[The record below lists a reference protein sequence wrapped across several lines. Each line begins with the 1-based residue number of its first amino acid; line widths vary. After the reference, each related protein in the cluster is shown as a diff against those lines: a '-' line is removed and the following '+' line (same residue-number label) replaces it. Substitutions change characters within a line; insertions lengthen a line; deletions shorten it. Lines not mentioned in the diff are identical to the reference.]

1 MLPTSQQT
9 PANSASTLLLTS
21 ISTLPSSP
29 LSSQAAVKLQFTSL
43 LFASLFHGPPNHSS
57 TSPKAIA
64 RGLGST
70 PTSSGVDGG
79 NFFVPADGVP
89 PAPGTEKV
97 PDEDEDE
104 PPSSLLQLLTE
115 HLSLSMLARSKVE
128 DNVIE
133 ARLWDRVIVGY
144 LTLLCTWLWEDPKGV
159 RIFLEGGGVGV
170 VSPSFSQSQ
179 KINDTLSAGGTNLS
193 NQWHRCLGTRVMCL
207 ALWYLLSLQQRARR
221 RNY

>member
-1 MLPTSQQT
+1 MLATTQT
-9 PANSASTLLLTS
+9 PAMSASTLLLNS

-29 LSSQAAVKLQFTSL
+29 LSSVATAKLQFTCL

-64 RGLGST
+64 RGLGSFSAT
-70 PTSSGVDGG
+70 ANDGG
-79 NFFVPADGVP
+79 NFFVPADGGP
-89 PAPGTEKV
+89 PSDAAKV
-97 PDEDEDE
+97 EEDDDE

-133 ARLWDRVIVGY
+133 ARLWDKVIVSY
-144 LTLLCTWLWEDPKGV
+144 LVLLCTWLWEDPKGV

-170 VSPSFSQSQ
+170 VSLSFV
-179 KINDTLSAGGTNLS
+179 IE
-193 NQWHRCLGTRVMCL
+193 LG
-207 ALWYLLSLQQRARR
+207 Y
-221 RNY
+221 

>member
-1 MLPTSQQT
+1 MLPTSQQS

-21 ISTLPSSP
+21 ISTLPNSP
-29 LSSQAAVKLQFTSL
+29 LSSQAAVKLQFTCL

-70 PTSSGVDGG
+70 PVPSGGDGG

-89 PAPGTEKV
+89 PVSGTEKV

-133 ARLWDRVIVGY
+133 ARLWDRIIVGY

-170 VSPSFSQSQ
+170 VSPSFS
-179 KINDTLSAGGTNLS
+179 
-193 NQWHRCLGTRVMCL
+193 
-207 ALWYLLSLQQRARR
+207 
-221 RNY
+221 